1 MVEGLKQTALNLGL
15 EFGDR
20 TKTYNSRLAQEL
32 GLWAED
38 QNSGN
43 EFHMAAFKSY
53 FVHGENLADT
63 EILMNLVKKL
73 GLPSNEAQEVLDSRS
88 YARSVDAHW
97 QEAYRLGIT
106 AVPTFLMGLNRI
118 VGAQSYESLA
128 ELVRMGGAERNA
140 PG

>member
-15 EFGDR
+15 EFGHR

-38 QNSGN
+38 QNSGD
-43 EFHMAAFKSY
+43 EFHLAAFRSY
-53 FVHGENLADT
+53 FVRGENLADT

-88 YARSVDAHW
+88 YAQSVDAHW
-97 QEAYRLGIT
+97 QEAYQLGIT

-128 ELVRMGGAERNA
+128 ELVRMGGAERST